1 MGSMAHLKSE
11 EPEFDPK
18 GGLAA
23 IIARVAAGD
32 ERAVSTLYD
41 LTSRRVFALALRIL
55 RDRGAADE
63 ATLDVFTQV
72 WKQAGRY
79 EPSKG
84 TPLGWLLTMTRTR
97 SIDLARSRGRHSDR
111 ETMLDEAL
119 AVPDRGRSPEDAGRD
134 AEEAGRVRQ
143 ALAVI
148 PAEQRE
154 ALVSAYFD
162 GLSHTEVA
170 SALGQPL
177 GTVKTRIRSGLAHLR
192 RLLAENGDPVS

>member
-1 MGSMAHLKSE
+1 
-11 EPEFDPK
+11 
-18 GGLAA
+18 
-23 IIARVAAGD
+23 
-32 ERAVSTLYD
+32 
-41 LTSRRVFALALRIL
+41 
-55 RDRGAADE
+55 
-63 ATLDVFTQV
+63 
-72 WKQAGRY
+72 
-79 EPSKG
+79 
-84 TPLGWLLTMTRTR
+84 
-97 SIDLARSRGRHSDR
+97 
-111 ETMLDEAL
+111 MLDEAL